1 MSLVNLTGD
10 KIRHVVSIEG
20 VQVTAE
26 CVTVSGRS
34 VLPDGTCVLTKLLA
48 DGSPQTWWP
57 MDACAAVQGGAW
69 QAVVSLGQAGAPER
83 LDASVFYEV
92 RAWRQDDP
100 RTEVT
105 FPFDLAGPPMPPLS
119 NDGSVY
125 HWVEIADTGVSIEVP
140 DGWLR
145 LDPEWTWTPEE
156 SGSLRLS
163 VKMPSGW
170 DNLAV
175 KRKPLPG

>member
-1 MSLVNLTGD
+1 LSLVNLTGD

-26 CVTVSGRS
+26 RVTVSGRS

-48 DGSPQTWWP
+48 DGTPQTWWP

-92 RAWRQDDP
+92 HAWRKDDP
-100 RTEVT
+100 GTKVM

-119 NDGSVY
+119 NDEPVY
-125 HWVEIADTGVSIEVP
+125 TE
-140 DGWLR
+140 
-145 LDPEWTWTPEE
+145 
-156 SGSLRLS
+156 
-163 VKMPSGW
+163 
-170 DNLAV
+170 
-175 KRKPLPG
+175 